1 MQGLLP
7 TLLLQR
13 NEEVRERWQNKIRY
27 LLVDEYQDTNTSQ
40 YEMVKLLVGQRAR
53 FTVVGDD
60 DQSIYSWRGARPQNL
75 VLLSQDFPAL
85 RVSIK
90 AQMQDK
96 LARRTGDMQS
106 NLAGAFA
113 LSIANN
119 FVGSG
124 VDAMVT
130 PLGIG
135 ALLQGRSLWKKTL
148 GETADGDSYS
158 KAVPVD
164 PLKQAVRRYE
174 SPSRFT
180 ATVLDEDGK
189 PMVFV
194 FKRNGLRWKL
204 ADIRLPV

>member
-1 MQGLLP
+1 MKKWIALIVVVLLALGAYVIAGP
-7 TLLLQR
+7 YLAI
-13 NEEVRERWQNKIRY
+13 NGIRTA
-27 LLVDEYQDTNTSQ
+27 LAEQDTG
-40 YEMVKLLVGQRAR
+40 KLERHV
-53 FTVVGDD
+53 
-60 DQSIYSWRGARPQNL
+60 
-75 VLLSQDFPAL
+75 DFPAL

-96 LARRTGDMQS
+96 LARSTGDMQS

-124 VDAMVT
+124 VDAVVT

-135 ALLQGRSLWKKTL
+135 ALLQGRSLWKKSL
-148 GETADGDSYS
+148 GETMDGDAYG
-158 KAVPVD
+158 KAIPMD

-194 FKRNGLRWKL
+194 FTRHGLRWKL

>member
-1 MQGLLP
+1 MKK
-7 TLLLQR
+7 
-13 NEEVRERWQNKIRY
+13 WIA
-27 LLVDEYQDTNTSQ
+27 LLVAVLLALGTYVVAGPYLAINGIRTALAEQDTG
-40 YEMVKLLVGQRAR
+40 KLERHV
-53 FTVVGDD
+53 
-60 DQSIYSWRGARPQNL
+60 
-75 VLLSQDFPAL
+75 DFPAL

-90 AQMQDK
+90 AQMEDK
-96 LARRTGDMQS
+96 LARRAGGMQS

-135 ALLQGRSLWKKTL
+135 ALLQGRSLWKKSI
-148 GETADGDSYS
+148 GETVDGDSYS

-204 ADIRLPV
+204 ADIRLPM

>member
-1 MQGLLP
+1 MKKWIALIVVVLLALGTYVIAGP
-7 TLLLQR
+7 YLAI
-13 NEEVRERWQNKIRY
+13 NGIRTA
-27 LLVDEYQDTNTSQ
+27 LAEQDTG
-40 YEMVKLLVGQRAR
+40 KLERHV
-53 FTVVGDD
+53 
-60 DQSIYSWRGARPQNL
+60 
-75 VLLSQDFPAL
+75 DFPAL

-124 VDAMVT
+124 VDAVVT

-135 ALLQGRSLWKKTL
+135 ALLQGRSLWKKSL
-148 GETADGDSYS
+148 GETMDGDAYG
-158 KAVPVD
+158 KAIPMD

-194 FKRNGLRWKL
+194 FTRRGLRWKL

>member
-1 MQGLLP
+1 MKKWIAL
-7 TLLLQR
+7 TVVLLLALGAYVVAGPYLAI
-13 NEEVRERWQNKIRY
+13 NGIRTA
-27 LLVDEYQDTNTSQ
+27 LIEQDTGRL
-40 YEMVKLLVGQRAR
+40 ERHV
-53 FTVVGDD
+53 
-60 DQSIYSWRGARPQNL
+60 
-75 VLLSQDFPAL
+75 DFPAL

-96 LARRTGDMQS
+96 LARRTGEMQS

-135 ALLQGRSLWKKTL
+135 ALLQGRSLWKKSL
-148 GETADGDSYS
+148 GETVDGDSYS

-204 ADIRLPV
+204 ADIRLPI

>member
-1 MQGLLP
+1 MKK
-7 TLLLQR
+7 TL
-13 NEEVRERWQNKIRY
+13 
-27 LLVDEYQDTNTSQ
+27 
-40 YEMVKLLVGQRAR
+40 
-53 FTVVGDD
+53 
-60 DQSIYSWRGARPQNL
+60 SILA
-75 VLLSQDFPAL
+75 VLLALLAAYVVAGPYMAMNGIRNALAEQNAGKLERHVDFPAL
-85 RVSIK
+85 RVSLK

-96 LARRTGDMQS
+96 LARRTGGMQS

-148 GETADGDSYS
+148 GETVDGDSYS

-180 ATVLDEDGK
+180 ATVMDEDGQ

>member
-1 MQGLLP
+1 MKKWIALIVVVLLALGSYVVAGP
-7 TLLLQR
+7 YLAI
-13 NEEVRERWQNKIRY
+13 NGIRTA
-27 LLVDEYQDTNTSQ
+27 LAEQDTGRL
-40 YEMVKLLVGQRAR
+40 ERHV
-53 FTVVGDD
+53 
-60 DQSIYSWRGARPQNL
+60 
-75 VLLSQDFPAL
+75 DFPAL

-96 LARRTGDMQS
+96 LARRTGEMQS

-135 ALLQGRSLWKKTL
+135 ALLQGRSLWKKTV
-148 GETADGDSYS
+148 GETVDGDSYG
-158 KAVPVD
+158 KAVPLD

-180 ATVLDEDGK
+180 ATVLDEEGK

>member
-1 MQGLLP
+1 MKKWIAL
-7 TLLLQR
+7 TVVLLLALGAYVVAGPYLAI
-13 NEEVRERWQNKIRY
+13 NGIRTA
-27 LLVDEYQDTNTSQ
+27 LIEQDTGRL
-40 YEMVKLLVGQRAR
+40 ERHV
-53 FTVVGDD
+53 
-60 DQSIYSWRGARPQNL
+60 
-75 VLLSQDFPAL
+75 DFPAL

-148 GETADGDSYS
+148 GETVDGDSYS

-180 ATVLDEDGK
+180 ATVMDEDGQ

>member
-1 MQGLLP
+1 MKKWIAL
-7 TLLLQR
+7 TVVLLLALGAYVVAGPYLAI
-13 NEEVRERWQNKIRY
+13 NGIRTA
-27 LLVDEYQDTNTSQ
+27 LIEQDTGRL
-40 YEMVKLLVGQRAR
+40 ERHV
-53 FTVVGDD
+53 
-60 DQSIYSWRGARPQNL
+60 
-75 VLLSQDFPAL
+75 DFPAL

-106 NLAGAFA
+106 NIAGAFA

-148 GETADGDSYS
+148 GETVDGDSYS

-180 ATVLDEDGK
+180 ATVMDEDGQ

-204 ADIRLPV
+204 ADLRLPV

>member
-1 MQGLLP
+1 MKKWIALIVVVLLALGTYVIAGP
-7 TLLLQR
+7 YLAI
-13 NEEVRERWQNKIRY
+13 NGIRTA
-27 LLVDEYQDTNTSQ
+27 LAEQDTG
-40 YEMVKLLVGQRAR
+40 KLERHV
-53 FTVVGDD
+53 
-60 DQSIYSWRGARPQNL
+60 
-75 VLLSQDFPAL
+75 DFPAL

-124 VDAMVT
+124 VDAVVT

-135 ALLQGRSLWKKTL
+135 ALLQGRSLWKRSL
-148 GETADGDSYS
+148 GETMDGDAYG
-158 KAVPVD
+158 KAIPMD

-194 FKRNGLRWKL
+194 FTRRGLRWKL

>member
-1 MQGLLP
+1 MKKTISILLI
-7 TLLLQR
+7 LLLVLAGYVVAGPYMAINGIR
-13 NEEVRERWQNKIRY
+13 NALIEQDAGKLERH
-27 LLVDEYQDTNTSQ
+27 V
-40 YEMVKLLVGQRAR
+40 
-53 FTVVGDD
+53 
-60 DQSIYSWRGARPQNL
+60 
-75 VLLSQDFPAL
+75 DFPAL

-96 LARRTGDMQS
+96 LARRAGDMQS

-148 GETADGDSYS
+148 GETVDGDTYG
-158 KAVPVD
+158 KAVPMD

-194 FKRNGLRWKL
+194 FKRSGLRWKL

>member
-1 MQGLLP
+1 MKKWIAL
-7 TLLLQR
+7 TVVLLLALGAYVVAGPYLAI
-13 NEEVRERWQNKIRY
+13 NGIRTA
-27 LLVDEYQDTNTSQ
+27 LIEQDTGRL
-40 YEMVKLLVGQRAR
+40 ERHV
-53 FTVVGDD
+53 
-60 DQSIYSWRGARPQNL
+60 
-75 VLLSQDFPAL
+75 DFPAL

-90 AQMQDK
+90 AKMQDK

-135 ALLQGRSLWKKTL
+135 ALLQGRSLWKKSL
-148 GETADGDSYS
+148 GETVDGDSYS

-180 ATVLDEDGK
+180 ATVLDEEGK

-204 ADIRLPV
+204 ADIRLPI

>member
-1 MQGLLP
+1 MKKWIAL
-7 TLLLQR
+7 TVVLLLALGAYVVAGPYLAI
-13 NEEVRERWQNKIRY
+13 NGIRTA
-27 LLVDEYQDTNTSQ
+27 LIEQDTGRL
-40 YEMVKLLVGQRAR
+40 ERHV
-53 FTVVGDD
+53 
-60 DQSIYSWRGARPQNL
+60 
-75 VLLSQDFPAL
+75 DFPAL

-135 ALLQGRSLWKKTL
+135 ALLQGRSLWKKSL
-148 GETADGDSYS
+148 GETVDGDSYS

-174 SPSRFT
+174 SSSRFT

-204 ADIRLPV
+204 ADIRLPI

>member
-1 MQGLLP
+1 MKKWIAL
-7 TLLLQR
+7 TVLLLLALGAYVVAGPYLAI
-13 NEEVRERWQNKIRY
+13 NGIRTA
-27 LLVDEYQDTNTSQ
+27 LIEQDTGRL
-40 YEMVKLLVGQRAR
+40 ERHV
-53 FTVVGDD
+53 
-60 DQSIYSWRGARPQNL
+60 
-75 VLLSQDFPAL
+75 DFPAL

-90 AQMQDK
+90 AQMEDK
-96 LARRTGDMQS
+96 LARRTGGMQS

-135 ALLQGRSLWKKTL
+135 ALLQGRSLWKKSL
-148 GETADGDSYS
+148 GETVDGDSYS

-204 ADIRLPV
+204 ADIRLPI

>member
-1 MQGLLP
+1 MKK
-7 TLLLQR
+7 
-13 NEEVRERWQNKIRY
+13 WIA
-27 LLVDEYQDTNTSQ
+27 LLVAVLLALGTYVVAGPYLAINGIRTALAEQDTG
-40 YEMVKLLVGQRAR
+40 KLERHV
-53 FTVVGDD
+53 
-60 DQSIYSWRGARPQNL
+60 
-75 VLLSQDFPAL
+75 DFPAL

-90 AQMQDK
+90 AQMEDK
-96 LARRTGDMQS
+96 LARRAGGMQS

-119 FVGSG
+119 LVGSG

-135 ALLQGRSLWKKTL
+135 ALLQGRSLWKKSI
-148 GETADGDSYS
+148 GETVDGDSYS

-204 ADIRLPV
+204 ADIRLPM